1 VFLSLLVIEAIFNEQ
16 ELFYTRKFVRNV
28 VCYYTDTQG
37 ISLVSLHPT
46 RRIYGTE
53 SLHTLEHPVTAA
65 LFRTTITGTYP
76 VLDVSYCLFALRKP
90 KLFAASEVLTLL
102 CRAH

>member
-1 VFLSLLVIEAIFNEQ
+1 M
-16 ELFYTRKFVRNV
+16 RN

-37 ISLVSLHPT
+37 IFLVSLHPT
-46 RRIYGTE
+46 KRIYGTE
-53 SLHTLEHPVTAA
+53 SLHTPEYPVTAA
-65 LFRTTITGTYP
+65 LFRTTIIGTQS
-76 VLDVSYCLFALRKP
+76 VLDVSYCLFALRKL